1 MRQLLL
7 ACLVAVCVGAAVRP
21 AFTAPSGVAAG
32 AVSGY
37 AVSDV
42 AYSLDGAPVSSVSFA
57 LRPAAASTVRAR
69 VGSSWSSCRTRAGRA
84 TCTFD
89 APLPAVPAL
98 RTLTV
103 LAAR

>member
-1 MRQLLL
+1 
-7 ACLVAVCVGAAVRP
+7 VAL
-21 AFTAPSGVAAG
+21 G

-42 AYSLDGAPVSSVSFA
+42 AYLLDDARVSSVSFT
-57 LRPAAASTVRAR
+57 LRPEAASTVRAR
-69 VGSSWSSCRTRAGRA
+69 IGSNWSHCRTRAGRA

-89 APLPAVPAL
+89 APLPAVEAL

-103 LAAR
+103 VAAR